1 MALFLVKKKAKI
13 YVTDEEVDFWAS
25 KLTAILKVA

>member
-1 MALFLVKKKAKI
+1 MALFLVKKAEI
-13 YVTDEEVDFWAS
+13 YVTDEEGDFWAS